1 MSNINTTKKAVIAS
15 ITVLTVL
22 ALGPILNSQ
31 KASALD
37 EGNRIYYLGYFD
49 DHYNDGYFDDH
60 YNDGYFD
67 DHYNDGYFDNHFFD
81 RFFDNHFFDDY

>member
-49 DHYNDGYFDDH
+49 DHYNDGYFD
-60 YNDGYFD
+60 
-67 DHYNDGYFDNHFFD
+67 NHFFD